1 MTEDKSKT
9 NRKPPTGRLFYKDY
23 FMTEKQYSLDEI
35 RMRLNELDDQLLSLL
50 SERRKFSIEVAKSK
64 IETAKPVRDAVREQQ
79 LLVKLINNGKE
90 KYNLDAQYITKLFH
104 TIIEDSVLLQQSY
117 LQNLANPQL
126 SRKPLARVAFL
137 GSKGSY
143 SHLATREYFSR
154 KNTELIELNCEHF
167 REVTKTV
174 ESGHADYGVLPIE
187 NTSSGSINEVYD
199 LLQHTTLYIVGELT
213 LPIEH
218 CLVATS
224 DLKLEDLKVLYS
236 HPQPHQQCGEFLSRL
251 KGVKLESCASTADA
265 MQKVQ
270 ELNRNDVAAI
280 GNASSGKLYGLQA
293 IKGNIANQTENH
305 TRFIIVARK
314 PVEVSTQ
321 IPAKTTLI
329 MSTSQQAGSL
339 VETLLV
345 LQRYGINMTKLES
358 RPIMGNPWEEMFYV
372 DLEAHLDSVEM
383 QQSINELMKIT
394 KHLKVLGCYP
404 SENVKPTQVK
414 LQ

>member
-1 MTEDKSKT
+1 
-9 NRKPPTGRLFYKDY
+9 
-23 FMTEKQYSLDEI
+23 
-35 RMRLNELDDQLLSLL
+35 
-50 SERRKFSIEVAKSK
+50 
-64 IETAKPVRDAVREQQ
+64 
-79 LLVKLINNGKE
+79 
-90 KYNLDAQYITKLFH
+90 
-104 TIIEDSVLLQQSY
+104 VLLQQGY
-117 LQNLANPQL
+117 LQNLVNPQQ

-137 GSKGSY
+137 GAKGSY
-143 SHLATREYFSR
+143 SHLASREYFSR

-167 REVTKTV
+167 KEVTRTV

-213 LPIEH
+213 QPIEH
-218 CLVATS
+218 CLVATK
-224 DLKLEDLKVLYS
+224 DIRLEDIKTLYS
-236 HPQPHQQCGEFLSRL
+236 HPQPHQQCSEFLSRM

-270 ELNRNDVAAI
+270 EMNRDDVAAI

-293 IKGNIANQTENH
+293 IQGNIANQTENH
-305 TRFIIVARK
+305 TRFIVVARK

-329 MSTSQQAGSL
+329 MSTSQEAGSL

-372 DLEAHLDSVEM
+372 DLEAHLGSTEM
-383 QQSINELMKIT
+383 QQALQELTKIT

-404 SENVKPTQVK
+404 SENIKPTQVK
-414 LQ
+414 LS

>member
-1 MTEDKSKT
+1 
-9 NRKPPTGRLFYKDY
+9 
-23 FMTEKQYSLDEI
+23 
-35 RMRLNELDDQLLSLL
+35 
-50 SERRKFSIEVAKSK
+50 
-64 IETAKPVRDAVREQQ
+64 
-79 LLVKLINNGKE
+79 
-90 KYNLDAQYITKLFH
+90 AQYITKLFH

-117 LQNLANPQL
+117 LQNLVNPQQ

-137 GSKGSY
+137 GAKGSY
-143 SHLATREYFSR
+143 SHLASREYFSR

-167 REVTKTV
+167 KEVTQTV

-213 LPIEH
+213 QPIEH
-218 CLVATS
+218 CLVAKK
-224 DLKLEDLKVLYS
+224 DIRLEDIKTLYS
-236 HPQPHQQCGEFLSRL
+236 HPQPHQQCSEFLSRM

-270 ELNRNDVAAI
+270 EMDRDDVAAI
-280 GNASSGKLYGLQA
+280 GNASSGKLYGLQV
-293 IKGNIANQTENH
+293 IQGNIANQTENH
-305 TRFIIVARK
+305 TRFIVVARK

-329 MSTSQQAGSL
+329 MSTSQEAGSL

-372 DLEAHLDSVEM
+372 DLTSHLASTEM
-383 QQSINELMKIT
+383 QQALEELTKIT

-414 LQ
+414 LS

>member
-1 MTEDKSKT
+1 MAQQK
-9 NRKPPTGRLFYKDY
+9 
-23 FMTEKQYSLDEI
+23 YSLEEI
-35 RMRLNELDDQLLSLL
+35 RLRLNELDDNLLKLF
-50 SERRKFSIEVAKSK
+50 SERRQLSIEVAKSK
-64 IETAKPVRDAVREQQ
+64 VETSKPVRDAEREQQ
-79 LLVKLINNGKE
+79 LLVKLINAGHD
-90 KYNLDAQYITKLFH
+90 KYHLDAQYITKLFH

-117 LQNLANPQL
+117 LQNLANPEL

-137 GSKGSY
+137 GAKGSY
-143 SHLATREYFSR
+143 SHLASREYFSR
-154 KNTELIELNCEHF
+154 KNMELIEVNCGHF
-167 REVTKTV
+167 KEVASTV

-218 CLVATS
+218 CLVATN
-224 DLKLEDLKVLYS
+224 DIRLEDIKVLYS
-236 HPQPHQQCGEFLSRL
+236 HPQPHQQCSEFLSRMEGVTL
-251 KGVKLESCASTADA
+251 KSCASTADA
-265 MQKVQ
+265 MKKVK

-280 GNASSGKLYGLQA
+280 GNASSGKLYGLQSLQSQ
-293 IKGNIANQTENH
+293 IANQTENH
-305 TRFIIVARK
+305 TRFIVVARK
-314 PVEVSTQ
+314 PVEVSSQ

-329 MSTSQQAGSL
+329 MSTTQHAGSL

-372 DLEAHLDSVEM
+372 DLEAQLNSEHM
-383 QQSINELMKIT
+383 QKALAELTKIT

-404 SENVKPTQVK
+404 SENVKPTQIK
-414 LQ
+414 L

>member
-1 MTEDKSKT
+1 MTEQK
-9 NRKPPTGRLFYKDY
+9 
-23 FMTEKQYSLDEI
+23 YSLDEI
-35 RMRLNELDDQLLSLL
+35 RLRLNELDDELLKLL
-50 SERRKFSIEVAKSK
+50 SERRKMSIEVAKSK
-64 IETAKPVRDAVREQQ
+64 VQTSKPVRDASREQQ
-79 LLVKLINNGKE
+79 LLVKLINAGRD
-90 KYNLDAQYITKLFH
+90 KYELDAQYITKLFH

-117 LQNLANPQL
+117 LQNLANPEL

-143 SHLATREYFSR
+143 SHLASREYFSR

-167 REVTKTV
+167 KEVTQTV

-199 LLQHTTLYIVGELT
+199 LLQHTTLYIVGEMT

-224 DLKLEDLKVLYS
+224 DIRLEEIKTLYS
-236 HPQPHQQCGEFLSRL
+236 HPQPHQQCSEFLSRM

-265 MQKVQ
+265 MQKVK
-270 ELNRNDVAAI
+270 EMGRSDVAAI
-280 GNASSGKLYGLQA
+280 GNASSGKLYGLQP
-293 IKGNIANQTENH
+293 IQGNIANQTENH

-314 PVEVSTQ
+314 PVEVSSQ

-329 MSTSQQAGSL
+329 MSTSQDAGSL
-339 VETLLV
+339 VATLLV
-345 LQRYGINMTKLES
+345 LQKYGINMNKLES

-372 DLEAHLDSVEM
+372 DLESHLESDEM
-383 QQSINELMKIT
+383 QQALNELTQLT

-404 SENVKPTQVK
+404 SENVKPTTVK

>member
-1 MTEDKSKT
+1 MKECRMTEQK
-9 NRKPPTGRLFYKDY
+9 
-23 FMTEKQYSLDEI
+23 YSLDEI
-35 RMRLNELDDQLLSLL
+35 RLRLNELDDELLKLL
-50 SERRKFSIEVAKSK
+50 SERRKMSIEVAKSK
-64 IETAKPVRDAVREQQ
+64 VQTSKPVRDASREQQ
-79 LLVKLINNGKE
+79 LLVKLINAGRD
-90 KYNLDAQYITKLFH
+90 KYELDAQYITKLFH

-117 LQNLANPQL
+117 LQNLANPEL

-143 SHLATREYFSR
+143 SHLASREYFSR

-167 REVTKTV
+167 KEVTQTV

-199 LLQHTTLYIVGELT
+199 LLQHTTLYIVGEMT

-224 DLKLEDLKVLYS
+224 DIRLEEIKTLYS
-236 HPQPHQQCGEFLSRL
+236 HPQPHQQCSEFLSRM
-251 KGVKLESCASTADA
+251 KGVTLESCASTADA
-265 MQKVQ
+265 MQKVK
-270 ELNRNDVAAI
+270 EMGRSDVAAI
-280 GNASSGKLYGLQA
+280 GNASSGKLYGLQP
-293 IKGNIANQTENH
+293 IQGNIANQTENH

-314 PVEVSTQ
+314 PVEVSSQ

-329 MSTSQQAGSL
+329 MSTSQDAGSL
-339 VETLLV
+339 VATLLI
-345 LQRYGINMTKLES
+345 LQKYGINMNKLES

-372 DLEAHLDSVEM
+372 DLESHLESEEM
-383 QQSINELMKIT
+383 QQALNELTQLT

-404 SENVKPTQVK
+404 SENVKPTTVK

>member
-1 MTEDKSKT
+1 MTDQ
-9 NRKPPTGRLFYKDY
+9 PI
-23 FMTEKQYSLDEI
+23 SLEEI
-35 RMRLNELDDQLLSLL
+35 RLRLNELDDQLLSLL
-50 SERRKFSIEVAKSK
+50 SERRKLSIEVAKSK
-64 IETAKPVRDAVREQQ
+64 VQTSKPVRDAVREQQ
-79 LLVKLINNGKE
+79 LLVKLISNGRD
-90 KYNLDAQYITKLFH
+90 KYELDAQYITKLFH
-104 TIIEDSVLLQQSY
+104 TIIEDSVLLQQGY
-117 LQNLANPQL
+117 LQNLVNPQQ

-137 GSKGSY
+137 GAKGSY
-143 SHLATREYFSR
+143 SHLASREYFSR
-154 KNTELIELNCEHF
+154 KNNELIELNCEHF
-167 REVTKTV
+167 KEVTRTV

-213 LPIEH
+213 QPIEH
-218 CLVATS
+218 CLVATK
-224 DLKLEDLKVLYS
+224 DIRLEDIKTLYS
-236 HPQPHQQCGEFLSRL
+236 HPQPHQQCSEFLSRM

-270 ELNRNDVAAI
+270 EMNRDDVAAI

-293 IKGNIANQTENH
+293 IQGNIANQTENH
-305 TRFIIVARK
+305 TRFIVVARK

-329 MSTSQQAGSL
+329 MSTSQEAGSL

-372 DLEAHLDSVEM
+372 DLEAHLGSTEM
-383 QQSINELMKIT
+383 QQALQELTKIT

-404 SENVKPTQVK
+404 SENIKPTQVK
-414 LQ
+414 LS

>member
-1 MTEDKSKT
+1 MTDQ
-9 NRKPPTGRLFYKDY
+9 PI
-23 FMTEKQYSLDEI
+23 SLEEI
-35 RMRLNELDDQLLSLL
+35 RLRLNELDDQLLSLL
-50 SERRKFSIEVAKSK
+50 SERRKLSIEVAKSK
-64 IETAKPVRDAVREQQ
+64 VQTSKPVRDAVREQQ
-79 LLVKLINNGKE
+79 LLVKLISNGQD
-90 KYNLDAQYITKLFH
+90 KYELDAQYITKLFH

-117 LQNLANPQL
+117 LQNLVNPQQ

-137 GSKGSY
+137 GAKGSY
-143 SHLATREYFSR
+143 SHLASREYFSR

-167 REVTKTV
+167 KEVTQTV

-213 LPIEH
+213 QPIEH
-218 CLVATS
+218 CLVAKK
-224 DLKLEDLKVLYS
+224 DIRLEDIKTLYS
-236 HPQPHQQCGEFLSRL
+236 HPQPHQQCSEFLSRM

-270 ELNRNDVAAI
+270 EMDRDDVAAI
-280 GNASSGKLYGLQA
+280 GNASSGKLYGLHA
-293 IKGNIANQTENH
+293 IQGNIANQTENH
-305 TRFIIVARK
+305 TRFIVVARK

-329 MSTSQQAGSL
+329 MSTSQEAGSL

-372 DLEAHLDSVEM
+372 DLTSHLASTEM
-383 QQSINELMKIT
+383 QQALEELTKIT

-414 LQ
+414 LS

>member
-1 MTEDKSKT
+1 MKECRMTEQK
-9 NRKPPTGRLFYKDY
+9 
-23 FMTEKQYSLDEI
+23 YSLDEI
-35 RMRLNELDDQLLSLL
+35 RLRLNELDDELLKLL
-50 SERRKFSIEVAKSK
+50 SERRKMSIEVAKSK
-64 IETAKPVRDAVREQQ
+64 VQTSKPVRDASREQQ
-79 LLVKLINNGKE
+79 LLVKLINAGRD
-90 KYNLDAQYITKLFH
+90 KYELDAQYITKLFH

-117 LQNLANPQL
+117 LQNLANPEL

-143 SHLATREYFSR
+143 SHLASREYFSR

-167 REVTKTV
+167 KEVTQTV

-199 LLQHTTLYIVGELT
+199 LLQHTTLYIVGEMT

-224 DLKLEDLKVLYS
+224 DIRLEEIKTLYS
-236 HPQPHQQCGEFLSRL
+236 HPQPHQQCSEFLSRM
-251 KGVKLESCASTADA
+251 KGVTLESCASTADA
-265 MQKVQ
+265 MQKVK
-270 ELNRNDVAAI
+270 EMGRSDVAAI
-280 GNASSGKLYGLQA
+280 GNASSGKLYGLQSIQA
-293 IKGNIANQTENH
+293 NIANQTENH

-314 PVEVSTQ
+314 PVEVSSQ

-329 MSTSQQAGSL
+329 MSTSQDAGSL
-339 VETLLV
+339 VATLLV
-345 LQRYGINMTKLES
+345 LQKYGINMNKLES

-372 DLEAHLDSVEM
+372 DLESHLESDEM
-383 QQSINELMKIT
+383 QQALNELTQLT

-404 SENVKPTQVK
+404 SENVKPTTVK

>member
-1 MTEDKSKT
+1 MKECRMTEQK
-9 NRKPPTGRLFYKDY
+9 
-23 FMTEKQYSLDEI
+23 YSLDEI
-35 RMRLNELDDQLLSLL
+35 RLRLNELDDELLKLL
-50 SERRKFSIEVAKSK
+50 SERRKMSIEVAKSK
-64 IETAKPVRDAVREQQ
+64 VQTSKPVRDASREQQ
-79 LLVKLINNGKE
+79 LLVKLINAGRD
-90 KYNLDAQYITKLFH
+90 KYELDALYITKLFH

-117 LQNLANPQL
+117 LQNLANPEL

-143 SHLATREYFSR
+143 SHLASREYFSR

-167 REVTKTV
+167 KEVTQTV

-199 LLQHTTLYIVGELT
+199 LLQHTTLYIVGEMT

-224 DLKLEDLKVLYS
+224 DIRLEEIKTLYS
-236 HPQPHQQCGEFLSRL
+236 HPQPHQQCSEFLSRM
-251 KGVKLESCASTADA
+251 KGVTLESCASTADA
-265 MQKVQ
+265 MQKVK
-270 ELNRNDVAAI
+270 EMGRSDVAAI
-280 GNASSGKLYGLQA
+280 GNASSGKLYGLQP
-293 IKGNIANQTENH
+293 IQGNIANQTENH

-314 PVEVSTQ
+314 PVEVSSQ

-329 MSTSQQAGSL
+329 MSTSQDAGSL
-339 VETLLV
+339 VATLLV
-345 LQRYGINMTKLES
+345 LQKYGINMNKLES

-372 DLEAHLDSVEM
+372 DLESHLESEEM
-383 QQSINELMKIT
+383 QQALNELTQLT

-404 SENVKPTQVK
+404 SENVKPTTVK

>member
-1 MTEDKSKT
+1 MTD
-9 NRKPPTGRLFYKDY
+9 RLDG
-23 FMTEKQYSLDEI
+23 I
-35 RMRLNELDDQLLSLL
+35 RSRLNELDDQLLKLL
-50 SERRKFSIEVAKSK
+50 SERRELSIEVAKSK
-64 IETAKPVRDAVREQQ
+64 VETSKPVRDAKREQQ
-79 LLVKLINNGKE
+79 LLVKLINNGKD
-90 KYNLDAQYITKLFH
+90 KYQLDAPYITKIFH
-104 TIIEDSVLLQQSY
+104 TIIEDSVLLQQAY
-117 LQNLANPQL
+117 LQNLLNPGE

-137 GSKGSY
+137 GARGSY
-143 SHLATREYFSR
+143 SHLASHQYFSR

-167 REVTKTV
+167 KEIASTV

-224 DLKLEDLKVLYS
+224 DVRLEEIKTLYS
-236 HPQPHQQCGEFLSRL
+236 HPQPHQQCSEFLSHL
-251 KGVKLESCASTADA
+251 NGVTLESCVSTADA
-265 MQKVQ
+265 MQKVKD
-270 ELNRNDVAAI
+270 LDRKDVAAI
-280 GNASSGKLYGLQA
+280 GNASSGKLYGLQS
-293 IKGNIANQTENH
+293 IQGNIANQTENH
-305 TRFIIVARK
+305 TRFIVVARK

-358 RPIMGNPWEEMFYV
+358 RPIMGNPWEEMFYI
-372 DLEAHLDSVEM
+372 DLEAHLDSEEM
-383 QQSINELMKIT
+383 NNAISEVIKLT
-394 KHLKVLGCYP
+394 THLKVLGCYP
-404 SENVKPTQVK
+404 IENVEATQVS
-414 LQ
+414 LG

>member
-1 MTEDKSKT
+1 MRNTRMTDQK
-9 NRKPPTGRLFYKDY
+9 
-23 FMTEKQYSLDEI
+23 YSLEEI
-35 RMRLNELDDQLLSLL
+35 RLRLNELDDQLLKLL
-50 SERRKFSIEVAKSK
+50 SERRQMSIEVAKSK
-64 IETAKPVRDAVREQQ
+64 VQTSKPVRDADREQQ
-79 LLVKLINNGKE
+79 LLVKLINNGYQ
-90 KYNLDAQYITKLFH
+90 KYDLDAQYITKLFH

-117 LQNLANPQL
+117 LQNLANPEL

-143 SHLATREYFSR
+143 SHLASREYFSR

-167 REVTKTV
+167 KEVANTV

-218 CLVATS
+218 CLVATA
-224 DLKLEDLKVLYS
+224 DLRLEEIKTLYS
-236 HPQPHQQCGEFLSRL
+236 HPQPHAQCSEFLSKL
-251 KGVKLESCASTADA
+251 DGVKLESCASTADA
-265 MQKVQ
+265 MRKVK
-270 ELNRNDVAAI
+270 EMKRTDVAAI
-280 GNASSGKLYGLQA
+280 GNASSGKLYGLQP
-293 IKGNIANQTENH
+293 IQSNIANQTENH
-305 TRFIIVARK
+305 TRFIVVARK
-314 PVEVSTQ
+314 PVEVSAQ

-329 MSTSQQAGSL
+329 MSTSQDAGSL

-345 LQRYGINMTKLES
+345 LQRYSINMTKLES

-372 DLEAHLDSVEM
+372 DLESHLDSVQM
-383 QQSINELMKIT
+383 QQALNELTKIT

>member
-1 MTEDKSKT
+1 MTD
-9 NRKPPTGRLFYKDY
+9 RLDA
-23 FMTEKQYSLDEI
+23 I
-35 RMRLNELDDQLLSLL
+35 RLRLNQLDDQLLKLL
-50 SERRKFSIEVAKSK
+50 SERRELSIEVAKSK
-64 IETAKPVRDAVREQQ
+64 VETSKPVRDAKREQQ
-79 LLVKLINNGKE
+79 LLVKLINNGKD
-90 KYNLDAQYITKLFH
+90 KYQLDAPYITKIFH
-104 TIIEDSVLLQQSY
+104 TIIEDSVLLQQAY
-117 LQNLANPQL
+117 LQNLLNPSE

-143 SHLATREYFSR
+143 SHLASHQYFSR

-167 REVTKTV
+167 KEVASTV

-224 DLKLEDLKVLYS
+224 DVRLEDIKTLYS
-236 HPQPHQQCGEFLSRL
+236 HPQPHQQCSEFLSRM
-251 KGVKLESCASTADA
+251 KGVALESCVSTADA
-265 MQKVQ
+265 MQKVK
-270 ELNRNDVAAI
+270 ELDRKDVAAI
-280 GNASSGKLYGLQA
+280 GNASSGKLYGLQP
-293 IKGNIANQTENH
+293 IQGNIANQTENH
-305 TRFIIVARK
+305 TRFIVVARK

-329 MSTSQQAGSL
+329 MSTSQKAGSL
-339 VETLLV
+339 VESLLV

-372 DLEAHLDSVEM
+372 DLEAHLDSDEM
-383 QQSINELMKIT
+383 DSAITELIKLT
-394 KHLKVLGCYP
+394 THLKVLGCYP
-404 SENVKPTQVK
+404 IENVEATQVS
-414 LQ
+414 LG

>member
-1 MTEDKSKT
+1 MTNQK
-9 NRKPPTGRLFYKDY
+9 
-23 FMTEKQYSLDEI
+23 YSLEEI
-35 RMRLNELDDQLLSLL
+35 RIRLNELDDQLLQLL
-50 SERRKFSIEVAKSK
+50 SERRQMSIEVAKSK
-64 IETAKPVRDAVREQQ
+64 VQTSKPVRDAEREQQ
-79 LLVKLINNGKE
+79 LLVKLINNGNQ
-90 KYNLDAQYITKLFH
+90 KYDLDAQYITKLFH

-117 LQNLANPQL
+117 LQNLANPEQ

-143 SHLATREYFSR
+143 SHLASREYFSR
-154 KNTELIELNCEHF
+154 KNTELIELNCGHF
-167 REVTKTV
+167 KEVTQTV

-224 DLKLEDLKVLYS
+224 DIRLEEITTLYS
-236 HPQPHQQCGEFLSRL
+236 HPQPHAQCSEFLGKL
-251 KGVKLESCASTADA
+251 NGVTLESCASTADA
-265 MQKVQ
+265 MRTVKD
-270 ELNRNDVAAI
+270 LNRSDVAAI
-280 GNASSGKLYGLQA
+280 GNASSGKLYGLQP
-293 IKGNIANQTENH
+293 IQGNIANQTENH

-372 DLEAHLDSVEM
+372 DLESHLDSQQM
-383 QQSINELMKIT
+383 QQALNELTKIT

-404 SENVKPTQVK
+404 SENVKPTQIK

>member
-1 MTEDKSKT
+1 MTDQ
-9 NRKPPTGRLFYKDY
+9 PI
-23 FMTEKQYSLDEI
+23 SLEEI
-35 RMRLNELDDQLLSLL
+35 RLRLNELDDQLLSLL
-50 SERRKFSIEVAKSK
+50 SERRKLSIEVAKSK
-64 IETAKPVRDAVREQQ
+64 VQTSKPVRDAVREQQ
-79 LLVKLINNGKE
+79 LLVKLISNGRD
-90 KYNLDAQYITKLFH
+90 KYELDAQYITKLFH
-104 TIIEDSVLLQQSY
+104 TIIEDSVLLQQGY
-117 LQNLANPQL
+117 LQNLVNPPQ

-137 GSKGSY
+137 GAKGSY
-143 SHLATREYFSR
+143 SHLASREYFSR

-167 REVTKTV
+167 KEVTRTV

-213 LPIEH
+213 QPIEH
-218 CLVATS
+218 CLVATK
-224 DLKLEDLKVLYS
+224 DIRLEDIKTLYS
-236 HPQPHQQCGEFLSRL
+236 HPQPHQQCSEFLSRM

-270 ELNRNDVAAI
+270 EMNRDDVAAI

-293 IKGNIANQTENH
+293 IQGNIANQTENH
-305 TRFIIVARK
+305 TRFIVVARK

-329 MSTSQQAGSL
+329 MSTSQEAGSL

-372 DLEAHLDSVEM
+372 DLEAHLGSTEM
-383 QQSINELMKIT
+383 QQALQELTKIT

-404 SENVKPTQVK
+404 SENIKPTQVK
-414 LQ
+414 LS